1 MSSRAFVLR
10 REGGGRGAH
19 HAAKDGGGKAKMF
32 DKSL

>member
-1 MSSRAFVLR
+1 MSRRAPVLR
-10 REGGGRGAH
+10 REGGGHGPH